1 MTRDKQP
8 PRALAD
14 WRDPSLPPKERAAI
28 LLGEMTVRERLQQ
41 LGSSWPGSEALE
53 EAVAPLQESHLM
65 AEPFDAAIVDG
76 IGHITRP
83 FGTAPVEPRDGMGR
97 LAGLQRKVV
106 AANRF
111 GIPAIA
117 HDECLTGLTAWKATV
132 FPTPLAWAAT
142 FDPDLVAEMGAAI
155 GRDMRALGVH
165 QGLAPVLDV
174 VRDYRWGRVEE
185 TLGEDPQLVSEM
197 GAAYITGLQSAGV
210 LATLKHF
217 VGYSA
222 SRGARNH
229 APVSIGPRELRD
241 VMLPPFE
248 RAVVKAG
255 VRSVMNSY
263 TELDGVPTVSDR
275 ELLTGV
281 LRCEWGFD
289 GTVVTDYWAIGFLAS
304 MHRLVESPTDAAVL
318 ALKAGIDVE
327 LPHTLTFTD
336 KVIDSADAVLI
347 DRAALRVLTQKAELG
362 LLDPDWAPPGERD
375 VDLDSPANRR
385 IATRL
390 AEESVVLLENRTD
403 TLPISTTPRRIAV
416 IGPIADD
423 PQCLFGCYSFPN
435 HVLPNFP
442 DVSLGVEAP
451 TILDGLRREFPQ
463 SEISHVAGVHVSR
476 PGLDEIDAALD
487 AVRSADLTILVVG
500 DRSGMFG
507 HGTSGEGCDVLTL
520 QLPGDQ
526 DSLVA
531 AVLDATTR
539 DVVLV
544 VVSGRPY
551 AIGTHAARAGA
562 TLQAFLPGQAGASA
576 IAGVISGR
584 VDPSGRLPVQ
594 IPGDGSAQP
603 GTYLASPLA
612 FRSDGISNIDPSPAY
627 PFGRG
632 LAYTDFEFDEPAVS
646 HSVIAVDAACSI
658 TFVVRNT
665 GQRTGVCVPQLYL
678 SDPEAEVTRPVRKL
692 IGFTRVSLEPA
703 EAAEVTFHVHAD
715 LAAYTDRALRR
726 RVDSGRLTL
735 TVDVDAAGTGQSVSV
750 ELVGETRFVDR
761 TREMTV
767 PVDVRWLTSA
777 VRGVA

>member
-1 MTRDKQP
+1 MGSDEQLTRVS
-8 PRALAD
+8 AD
-14 WRDPSLPPKERAAI
+14 WRDLSLSAGERAAL
-28 LLGEMTVRERLQQ
+28 LLGEMTVAERLKQ
-41 LGSSWPGSEALE
+41 LGSTWPGSEDLE

-65 AEPFDAAIVDG
+65 AEPFEAAIIDG
-76 IGHITRP
+76 VGHITRP
-83 FGTAPVEPRDGMGR
+83 FGTAPVEPRNGMAR
-97 LAGLQRKVV
+97 LGDLQRQVV

-111 GIPAIA
+111 GIAAIA
-117 HDECLTGLTAWKATV
+117 HEECLTGLTAWKATV

-142 FDPDLVAEMGAAI
+142 FNPALVAEMGAGI
-155 GRDMRALGVH
+155 GRDMRALGIH

-197 GAAYITGLQSAGV
+197 GAAYITGLQSAGIV
-210 LATLKHF
+210 ATLKHF

-229 APVSIGPRELRD
+229 APVSIGARELRD

-263 TELDGVPTVSDR
+263 TELDGIPTVSDR
-275 ELLTGV
+275 DLLSGV
-281 LRCEWGFD
+281 LRDEWGFE
-289 GTVVTDYWAIGFLAS
+289 GTVVTDYWAIGFLS
-304 MHRLVESPTDAAVL
+304 TMHRLVEDPTDAAVL

-327 LPHTLTFTD
+327 LPHTLTFTNR
-336 KVIDSADAVLI
+336 VIERADIALI

-362 LLDPDWAPPGERD
+362 LLDSGWIPPSERD
-375 VDLDSPANRR
+375 VDLDCPENRR

-390 AEESVVLLENRTD
+390 AEESVVLLENPEGR
-403 TLPISTTPRRIAV
+403 LPILSSPRRIAV

-442 DVSLGVEAP
+442 GVPLGVEAP
-451 TILDGLRREFPQ
+451 TILAGLRAEFPQ
-463 SEISHVAGVHVSR
+463 SEISHITGVDVSR
-476 PGLDEIDAALD
+476 PGLDGIDAALEAARD
-487 AVRSADLTILVVG
+487 ADLTVLVVG

-520 QLPGDQ
+520 KLPGDQ
-526 DSLVA
+526 DSLAA
-531 AVLDATTR
+531 AVLDEIP

-551 AIGTHAARAGA
+551 AIGAHASRAGA
-562 TLQAFLPGQAGASA
+562 TLQVFLPGQAGAAA
-576 IAGVISGR
+576 IAGVLSGR

-603 GTYLASPLA
+603 GTYLAAPLA

-627 PFGRG
+627 PFGHG
-632 LAYTDFEFDEPAVS
+632 LAFTDFEFDEPAVS
-646 HSVIAVDAACSI
+646 GSVIAVDEAVSI

-665 GQRTGVCVPQLYL
+665 GQRSGVCVPQLYL

-692 IGFTRVSLEPA
+692 IGFTRVTLKPA
-703 EAAEVTFHVHAD
+703 DAAEITFHVHAD

-726 RVDSGRLTL
+726 RVDSGRLTF
-735 TVDVDAAGTGQSVSV
+735 TVDVDAAGAGQSVSV

-761 TREMTV
+761 TREMSV
-767 PVDVRWLTSA
+767 PVEVRPLTTS
-777 VRGVA
+777 VRGLA